1 MKGFEIY
8 YNFINK
14 HQAINCCPYEL
25 ATKLKLNNPNKWLAL
40 IELANQK
47 N

>member
-14 HQAINCCPYEL
+14 HQAIDKCPYEL
-25 ATKLKLNNPNKWLAL
+25 ATNLKLNNPNKWLEL
-40 IELANQK
+40 IQLSKGAI
-47 N
+47 